1 MTTSERLMPPAR
13 TRPPRRALA
22 PLVTILLATLAGA
35 VAQPNPILW
44 TGGHDCP
51 EATLPHRVAV
61 LQYFGGAE
69 VDPLEWVRMD
79 EFRVFNAALSNHPRA
94 PNMHVVV
101 LAYLAGSPVDIEVL
115 LTPFGAD
122 EPTWRALITPTIPSM
137 RSRWHLFPYYLSVTL
152 PRREFRSA
160 FPVSGPYHLVAR
172 PATPVEGSLDGGFC
186 SAETSSWVLV
196 RR

>member
-1 MTTSERLMPPAR
+1 MATSERLMPPAR
-13 TRPPRRALA
+13 TRPLRRALA

-44 TGGHDCP
+44 TDGHDCP
-51 EATLPHRVAV
+51 EATLPLRVAV
-61 LQYFGGAE
+61 LQYSGGAE

-79 EFRVFNAALSNHPRA
+79 EFRVFNAALSVGPRGA
-94 PNMHVVV
+94 TMHVVV

-122 EPTWRALITPTIPSM
+122 EPTWRALITPTVPM
-137 RSRWHLFPYYLSVTL
+137 RNRRHLVPHYLSVTL

>member
-1 MTTSERLMPPAR
+1 MTTSERLIPPAR
-13 TRPPRRALA
+13 TRPLRRALA

-44 TGGHDCP
+44 TDGHDCL
-51 EATLPHRVAV
+51 EATLPLRVAV
-61 LQYFGGAE
+61 LQYSGGVE

-79 EFRVFNAALSNHPRA
+79 EFRVFNAALSAGPRGA
-94 PNMHVVV
+94 TMHVVV
-101 LAYLAGSPVDIEVL
+101 LAYLAGNPVDVEVL
-115 LTPFGAD
+115 LTPFGAN

-137 RSRWHLFPYYLSVTL
+137 RSQWRLFPYYLSVTL

-186 SAETSSWVLV
+186 YAETSSWVLV